1 MNNELKIS
9 NFLVIKLPG
18 FFAKIGYAI
27 VIS

>member
-9 NFLVIKLPG
+9 IFLDIKLPG